1 MPLQNKNGLVK
12 VRVNV
17 ATKRKTVSSFFDDG
31 RRIQIAI
38 AMLFSCCQAYLRQYS
53 RAHQVNIVKDV
64 L

>member
-1 MPLQNKNGLVK
+1 MFDRVLNMPLQNKNGLVK

-38 AMLFSCCQAYLRQYS
+38 AMLFSCCQAYLRQS
-53 RAHQVNIVKDV
+53 IQERTK
-64 L
+64 